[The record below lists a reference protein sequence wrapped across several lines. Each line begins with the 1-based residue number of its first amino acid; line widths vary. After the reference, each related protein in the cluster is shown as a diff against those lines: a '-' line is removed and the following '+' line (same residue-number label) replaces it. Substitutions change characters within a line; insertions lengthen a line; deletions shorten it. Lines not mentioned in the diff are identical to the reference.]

1 MYVTQNSKSI
11 KEYTKKGKASPLH
24 CERKEL
30 EFPFSSGNLCCVLC
44 QVASVMFDSL
54 RSFEL

>member
-11 KEYTKKGKASPLH
+11 KEYTKKSKSSSFH
-24 CERKEL
+24 CERKEPGV
-30 EFPFSSGNLCCVLC
+30 PFSSGNLCCVLC

>member
-11 KEYTKKGKASPLH
+11 KEYTKKSKSSPLH

-30 EFPFSSGNLCCVLC
+30 GVPFSSGNLCCVLC

-54 RSFEL
+54 